1 MAAPAA
7 PLQGSVIIGITGGIG
22 AGKSSAAKHLVKS
35 LDALL
40 LDADAIVGELL
51 QAPQILADI
60 EVALE
65 STVTTGAGSVDRAML
80 SALIFHDD
88 KARAKV
94 ERILHPA
101 VRQRIWQALADY
113 ELEKPGG
120 VAILDIP
127 LLREAGLD
135 HVCDRVLHVAVLGAE
150 RCRRACSRHGWTEA
164 QWQSREDAQM
174 PVDRK
179 EALAD
184 AIVHNDAGPAAL
196 LTQVHVVA
204 ESFRC
209 LAPRPLS
216 ERWPSWDNI
225 PTST

>member
-1 MAAPAA
+1 MTAPAA
-7 PLQGSVIIGITGGIG
+7 PPKGSVIIGITGGIG
-22 AGKSSAAKHLVKS
+22 AGKSSAAKPLVEA

-40 LDADAIVGELL
+40 LDADAIVGDLL
-51 QAPQILADI
+51 QVPQTLADI
-60 EVALE
+60 EVALG
-65 STVTTGAGSVDRAML
+65 SAVTTGAGCVDRGLL

-88 KARAKV
+88 EARAKV
-94 ERILHPA
+94 EKILHPA
-101 VRQRIWQALADY
+101 VRQRIWQSLADF
-113 ELEKPGG
+113 EIDKPGG

-135 HVCDRVLHVAVLGAE
+135 RICDKVVHVAVLGAE

-196 LTQVHVVA
+196 LAQVHVVA
-204 ESFRC
+204 ESLRY

-216 ERWPSWDNI
+216 DRWPSWDKN
-225 PTST
+225 PSS

>member
-1 MAAPAA
+1 MTAPAA

-22 AGKSSAAKHLVKS
+22 AGKSSAAKPMVEA

-51 QAPQILADI
+51 QLPQTLSGI
-60 EVALE
+60 EVTLG
-65 STVTTGAGSVDRAML
+65 STVTTGAGCVDRGLL
-80 SALIFHDD
+80 SAVIFHDD
-88 KARAKV
+88 EARAKV
-94 ERILHPA
+94 EEILHPA
-101 VRQRIWQALADY
+101 VRQRSWQDLADFDIA
-113 ELEKPGG
+113 KPGG

-135 HVCDRVLHVAVLGAE
+135 QVCDKVVHVAVLGAE
-150 RCRRACSRHGWTEA
+150 RCRRACARHGWTEA

-196 LTQVHVVA
+196 LAQVHVVA

-216 ERWPSWDNI
+216 DRWPSWDNL
-225 PTST
+225 PSS